1 MMPLTIHCV
10 NPVDILLDPAHTL
23 PMSQTDWP
31 LRAARVARGWSQ
43 SRAADELA
51 SVASARGVAVAAPL
65 SLKTQLSRWENQ
77 HAQPDE
83 HYRVLLCEL
92 YESTESELGL
102 SEPSGPPGTVAVSA
116 DALRAQLAAAAA
128 TAADETAI
136 ELIRG
141 QLRNTRA
148 LDDRL
153 GTVAVAGSAYAQ
165 LSHLEGALWHATRP
179 AHRRRLGRLV
189 VDAATLAGRLALD
202 GARATEA
209 WRHYETAKVGAREA
223 DSPTLLGYAMVEQA
237 VVLADIGERAT
248 ALELVEQGV
257 TMVAADM
264 PGPQRAWFEA
274 ARGEALAAAG
284 VAGHAHEAYRH
295 AEQKLNDPVGRD
307 ASFAEI
313 PFLEFDH
320 AALHR
325 YRGHGRRLLREDRS
339 AIEDLQRA
347 LHDGGGSLREIAGVH
362 VDLVHAHA
370 AIGQRTDAARHA
382 RSAREIAT
390 RIGSARLN
398 AQLDAQHP
406 AADLEPA
413 SPS

>member
-1 MMPLTIHCV
+1 MMPLTTYCV
-10 NPVDILLDPAHTL
+10 NLVDILPVHAHTS

-43 SRAADELA
+43 SRAAEELA
-51 SVASARGVAVAAPL
+51 SAASARGVAVAAPL

-77 HAQPDE
+77 HAQPEE
-83 HYRVLLCEL
+83 HYRGLLCEL

-102 SEPSGPPGTVAVSA
+102 SEPSGPPGTDAVGA

-128 TAADETAI
+128 VDETAI
-136 ELIRG
+136 ELIRN
-141 QLRNTRA
+141 QLRTTRA

-153 GTVAVAGSAYAQ
+153 GTAAVAGSAYAQ
-165 LSHLEGALWHATRP
+165 LSYLEGALWHTTRP
-179 AHRRRLGRLV
+179 VHRRRLGRLV

-223 DSPTLLGYAMVEQA
+223 ESPTLLGYSMVEQA
-237 VVLADIGERAT
+237 TVLADIGERAT

-257 TMVAADM
+257 TMVATDT

-274 ARGEALAAAG
+274 ARGEALATAG
-284 VAGHAHEAYRH
+284 VARPAHEAYRS
-295 AEQKLNDPVGRD
+295 AEQQLNDHPVD
-307 ASFAEI
+307 SDTSFAEI
-313 PFLEFDH
+313 PFLEFDL

-339 AIEDLQRA
+339 AIEDLERA

-362 VDLVHAHA
+362 VDLVHAHG
-370 AIGQRTDAARHA
+370 AIGQRADAARHA

-390 RIGSARLN
+390 RIGSARLT
-398 AQLDAQHP
+398 AQLDVQQP
-406 AADLEPA
+406 TADLEPA
-413 SPS
+413 NPS